1 MKSRLETIRSGF
13 FICFRDGFENRMK
26 VLLLPAFVFFH
37 FGMIMAFV
45 GFLMRFFIFV
55 LRMILVFPVFV
66 RMFF

>member
-1 MKSRLETIRSGF
+1 
-13 FICFRDGFENRMK
+13 MK

-37 FGMIMAFV
+37 FGMIVAFV